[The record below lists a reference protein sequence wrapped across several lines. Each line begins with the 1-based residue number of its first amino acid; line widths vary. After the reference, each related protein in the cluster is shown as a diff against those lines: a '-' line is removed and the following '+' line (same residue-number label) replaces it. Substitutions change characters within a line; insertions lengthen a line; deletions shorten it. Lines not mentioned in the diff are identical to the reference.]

1 MECRCHNEANKAFYL
16 ADNVIY
22 LYAWKLYLKPPLIPN
37 PYEVILLN
45 KDDEKPHNFKRSL
58 RMSGIHVLQ
67 QILGLQ
73 V

>member
-1 MECRCHNEANKAFYL
+1 MPE
-16 ADNVIY
+16 
-22 LYAWKLYLKPPLIPN
+22 KLYLKPPLIPN

-58 RMSGIHVLQ
+58 RMLIK
-67 QILGLQ
+67 ILGLK

>member
-1 MECRCHNEANKAFYL
+1 
-16 ADNVIY
+16 VIY

-58 RMSGIHVLQ
+58 RMTGIHVLQ
-67 QILGLQ
+67 QILGLH